1 MISVSYLLDIL
12 KYTIAGVGVVWVAFY
27 LFKPYLDKAER
38 IQILEIKKAVSNQTI
53 PLRLQAY
60 ERLVLFID
68 RINPANLLIRLNA
81 PAYTLQELHSLL
93 ISEIRSEFQHNIS
106 QQIYVSAEAWA
117 TVKKIKDDTLVL
129 INNMIGAL
137 PQDVTGLEASKQLL
151 AHLNKLE
158 DNPYE
163 QAASIIKKDLENM
176 F

>member
-1 MISVSYLLDIL
+1 MISAIYIFDIL
-12 KYTIAGVGVVWVAFY
+12 KYTIAGIGVVWVAFY

-38 IQILEIKKAVSNQTI
+38 IQMLEIKKAISSQTI

-81 PAYTLQELHSLL
+81 PSYTLPELHSLL
-93 ISEIRSEFQHNIS
+93 ISEIRNEFQHNIS
-106 QQIYVSAEAWA
+106 QQIYVSTEAWV
-117 TVKKIKDDTLVL
+117 TVKKIKNDTLIL
-129 INNMIGAL
+129 INNMISAL
-137 PQDVTGLEASKQLL
+137 PPDVSGLEASKQLL
-151 AHLNKLE
+151 AHLNKLD

-163 QAASIIKKDLENM
+163 KAAAIIKADLENL